1 MMEPKD
7 IFSKYTEKWC
17 DNTLAISKWKEKCD
31 AMDLLI
37 ADLAYPKLVNSK
49 YNQIITLIQRCL
61 NDSNANVLLSSL
73 KISGLMAKG
82 LRK

>member
-37 ADLAYPKLVNSK
+37 ADLA
-49 YNQIITLIQRCL
+49 
-61 NDSNANVLLSSL
+61 
-73 KISGLMAKG
+73 
-82 LRK
+82 